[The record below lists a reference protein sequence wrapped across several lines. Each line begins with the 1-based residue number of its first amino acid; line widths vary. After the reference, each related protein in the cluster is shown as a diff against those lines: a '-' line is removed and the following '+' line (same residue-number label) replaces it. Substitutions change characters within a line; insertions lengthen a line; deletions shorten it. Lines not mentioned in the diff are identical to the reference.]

1 MMELIHSTNLYYRD
15 RTSDKVYQVE
25 LCKIP
30 LTNHWNINFAY
41 GRRLNITLKQG
52 TKNNKPLVFSEAKL
66 AYEKLIQSKLK
77 KGYEHSALEWISNNK
92 ERTYGSF
99 AVVLVNAQCITPEE
113 YTTVMQMLQS
123 DDPEITKLAELI
135 IESKEKQRWEQN

>member
-15 RTSDKVYQVE
+15 RTADKVYQVE

-52 TKNNKPLVFSEAKL
+52 TKNDSPLVFSEAKL
-66 AYEKLIQSKLK
+66 TYEKLIHSKIK
-77 KGYEHSALEWISNNK
+77 KGYAHSAQEWISNNR
-92 ERTYGSF
+92 ERTYRSF
-99 AVVLVNAQCITPEE
+99 AVVLVNAQYITPEE

-123 DDPEITKLAELI
+123 NDPEITKLAELI

>member
-1 MMELIHSTNLYYRD
+1 MELIHSTNLYYRD
-15 RTSDKVYQVE
+15 RTADKVYQVE

-52 TKNNKPLVFSEAKL
+52 TKNDSPLVFSEAKL
-66 AYEKLIQSKLK
+66 TYEKLIHSKIK
-77 KGYEHSALEWISNNK
+77 KGYAHSAQEWISNNR
-92 ERTYGSF
+92 ERTYRSF
-99 AVVLVNAQCITPEE
+99 AVVLVNAQYITPEE

-123 DDPEITKLAELI
+123 NDPEITKLAELI